1 MKAAWWPVLKAF
13 REWLL
18 PSSREH
24 IRIFITVTRGSSS
37 CKGDSF
43 PTLWVFVRSW
53 KSLKSLSEFFSEAT
67 LSPPSSFLVCKF
79 AWAREKAV
87 TGTFPPISTELKAA
101 CCVSSCPLQ
110 LPGVRRITKP
120 CRIKLSRSC
129 RPFPQHE
136 QQQKARW
143 QTGFQPPTPLCSTVS
158 GSLTW
163 CKHKLLIHLTPQCFV
178 SLNNIHLKTV

>member
-53 KSLKSLSEFFSEAT
+53 KSLKSLSEFFQRLRFLLLAASSFVNLPGQERKQSLAHF
-67 LSPPSSFLVCKF
+67 PPSPLNWKLPAVSPAVPCSFQGWGESQSP
-79 AWAREKAV
+79 A
-87 TGTFPPISTELKAA
+87 ELNCPGAA
-101 CCVSSCPLQ
+101 APSPNTNNSKKQDGKLAFSLQ
-110 LPGVRRITKP
+110 LPFVARSQDPLPGVTISFSS
-120 CRIKLSRSC
+120 I
-129 RPFPQHE
+129 
-136 QQQKARW
+136 
-143 QTGFQPPTPLCSTVS
+143 
-158 GSLTW
+158 
-163 CKHKLLIHLTPQCFV
+163 
-178 SLNNIHLKTV
+178 

>member
-53 KSLKSLSEFFSEAT
+53 KSLKSLSDFFQRLRFLLLAA
-67 LSPPSSFLVCKF
+67 SSFVNLPGQERKQSL
-79 AWAREKAV
+79 AH
-87 TGTFPPISTELKAA
+87 FPPISTELKAA

-178 SLNNIHLKTV
+178 SLNNIHLKTA